1 MADAWFEIAAPDHFW
16 IQRRF
21 NVLRAL
27 AGSAISNAREIA
39 EIGCGHGLLQFQIE
53 EAYGKQVSGFD
64 LNDFALKQNLS
75 RRSPVYCYDIGQ
87 KHPDLLERFDVV
99 FLFDV
104 LEHIDDE
111 TAFLASVSHHLAQ
124 DGALV
129 INVPAGQWAYSKYDV
144 AAGHVRRYSI
154 RTLRNAIK
162 KNGLEISAWTYWG
175 LPLVPILALRKLW
188 LLGRGSQDQTISSG
202 FDSRTE
208 TMNQLLGMVSMCE
221 WMPQKLLGTSLMAVL
236 HRPASAK
243 SRV

>member
-1 MADAWFEIAAPDHFW
+1 MADAWFEIASPEHFW

-21 NVLRAL
+21 DVLRSL
-27 AGSAISNAREIA
+27 AGNAIKNAQEIA

-87 KHPDLLERFDVV
+87 KHPELLERFDVV

-111 TAFLASVSHHLAQ
+111 TAFLASVSHHLARG
-124 DGALV
+124 GALV

-162 KNGLEISAWTYWG
+162 KNDLEVSAWTYWG

-188 LLGRGSQDQTISSG
+188 LSRQTGQDQTISSG

-208 TMNQLLGMVSMCE
+208 TMNQLLGWVSKCE
-221 WMPQKLLGTSLMAVL
+221 WMPQKMLGSSLMAVL
-236 HRPASAK
+236 HRPASPR
-243 SRV
+243 SRE